1 MLLSTFASLNDG
13 TKNQVVTLFR
23 RRHDD
28 IKVLCKLKGMAPI
41 ALKYTGNGFF
51 LADSLMCL
59 KLTALVIL
67 NYKQTNKKKKKIN
80 E

>member
-51 LADSLMCL
+51 FWL
-59 KLTALVIL
+59 IH
-67 NYKQTNKKKKKIN
+67 
-80 E
+80 